1 MWRDAEDGLEIER
14 VPTGPELLRRFKYPY
29 VVIHRVDL
37 HRVLL
42 NACGAMP
49 SIELTPSTTVS
60 GFEDLGD
67 RVRALTDRGPIE
79 ARRSS
84 ARADYARASARA
96 AEANRT

>member
-1 MWRDAEDGLEIER
+1 
-14 VPTGPELLRRFKYPY
+14 
-29 VVIHRVDL
+29 
-37 HRVLL
+37 
-42 NACGAMP
+42 MP

-79 ARRSS
+79 GAALIGADGLRS
-84 ARADYARASARA
+84 RIRASLF